1 MTVAEQLVQLNT
13 NIGVINNEV
22 ANQEDLIVQIREKIN
37 NLPEAG
43 AGGIDTSDATATSA
57 DIVYNKTA
65 YVNGKKI
72 TGEIYDWSNGWNEAD
87 EVKYDSDGISLH
99 LAAAEDE
106 PFMIRGGQKIILWI
120 SHTNFGDATEEDV
133 VAGKTF
139 TSASGLKITG
149 TATLGGSSED
159 LEALGVLCDW
169 QFMTDAS
176 SFPIV
181 TIINYHPSYYLHCD
195 IVFDGETVP
204 FVVSPAPDADGT
216 ASSYSWA
223 DYGLAFSEA
232 KYIDVVNV
240 RWKANA

>member
-1 MTVAEQLVQLNT
+1 MSITEKLLKLNT
-13 NIGVINNEV
+13 NIGVINNEAV
-22 ANQEDLIVQIREKIN
+22 NQEDLIAQIKEKIN

-43 AGGIDTSDATATSA
+43 TGGVDTSDATATSI
-57 DIVYNKTA
+57 DIVYGKTA
-65 YVNGKKI
+65 YVNDEKI
-72 TGEIYDWSNGWNEAD
+72 TGEIYDWSNNWIEAD
-87 EVKYDSDGISLH
+87 SVTYDSDGIGLH
-99 LAAAEDE
+99 LTTLEDE
-106 PFMIRGGQKIILWI
+106 PFVIRGGKKIILWAD
-120 SHTNFGDATEEDV
+120 HVKFGNATAADV

-139 TSASGLKITG
+139 TSSAGLKVTG

-195 IVFDGETVP
+195 IIFDGETVP

-223 DYGLAFSEA
+223 DYGLPFSEA
-232 KYIDVVNV
+232 GYIDVVNV